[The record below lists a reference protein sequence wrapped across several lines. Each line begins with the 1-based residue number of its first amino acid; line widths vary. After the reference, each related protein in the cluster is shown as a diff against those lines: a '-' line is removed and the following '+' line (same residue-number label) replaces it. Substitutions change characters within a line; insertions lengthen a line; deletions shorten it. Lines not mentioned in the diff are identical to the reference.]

1 MEIYIVRQGDTLE
14 SIASFYNIPTSE
26 IIRANNLQYPYTL
39 TTDMALNIPVSIIN
53 IFDYYNIKQ
62 GDTLYSIAEKNNISV
77 NNLSSI
83 NGLDVNEYIYPGQT
97 ILIPKPNVVT
107 YIISMGDT
115 LTKVAEFFNTT
126 KQDIINNNSNI
137 YLLPEQLIVLRKR

>member
-14 SIASFYNIPTSE
+14 SIASFYNIPASE

-39 TTDMALNIPVSIIN
+39 TNDMALNIPVSITN

-107 YIISMGDT
+107 YITSMGDT

>member
-14 SIASFYNIPTSE
+14 SIASFYNIPASE

-39 TTDMALNIPVSIIN
+39 TTDMALNIPVSITN

-107 YIISMGDT
+107 YITSMGDT

>member
-1 MEIYIVRQGDTLE
+1 MEIYIVRQGVTLE
-14 SIASFYNIPTSE
+14 SIASFYNIPASE

-39 TTDMALNIPVSIIN
+39 TNDMALNIPVSITN

-107 YIISMGDT
+107 YITSMGDT

>member
-107 YIISMGDT
+107 YITSMGDT

-126 KQDIINNNSNI
+126 KQDIINA
-137 YLLPEQLIVLRKR
+137 LPEM

>member
-107 YIISMGDT
+107 YITSMGDT

>member
-14 SIASFYNIPTSE
+14 SIASFYNIPASE

-107 YIISMGDT
+107 YITSMGDT

>member
-107 YIISMGDT
+107 YITSMGDT

-137 YLLPEQLIVLRKR
+137 YLLPEQLSVLRKR

>member
-107 YIISMGDT
+107 YITSMGDT

-126 KQDIINNNSNI
+126 K
-137 YLLPEQLIVLRKR
+137 

>member
-62 GDTLYSIAEKNNISV
+62 GDTLYSIAEKNNIGV

-107 YIISMGDT
+107 YITSMGDT

>member
-1 MEIYIVRQGDTLE
+1 MD
-14 SIASFYNIPTSE
+14 
-26 IIRANNLQYPYTL
+26 
-39 TTDMALNIPVSIIN
+39 

-107 YIISMGDT
+107 YITSMGDT

>member
-53 IFDYYNIKQ
+53 IFDYY
-62 GDTLYSIAEKNNISV
+62 Y
-77 NNLSSI
+77 
-83 NGLDVNEYIYPGQT
+83 
-97 ILIPKPNVVT
+97 
-107 YIISMGDT
+107 
-115 LTKVAEFFNTT
+115 
-126 KQDIINNNSNI
+126 
-137 YLLPEQLIVLRKR
+137 

>member
-107 YIISMGDT
+107 YITSMGDT

-137 YLLPEQLIVLRKR
+137 YLLPEQLIVLRKS

>member
-1 MEIYIVRQGDTLE
+1 MVIYIVRQGDTLE

-77 NNLSSI
+77 GNSF
-83 NGLDVNEYIYPGQT
+83 
-97 ILIPKPNVVT
+97 VT
-107 YIISMGDT
+107 YRM
-115 LTKVAEFFNTT
+115 
-126 KQDIINNNSNI
+126 
-137 YLLPEQLIVLRKR
+137 